1 MRGGVAPDHPK
12 IKQVIKTFKRSA
24 MRPAFRFLGH
34 VAYGRDLHL
43 AELLQHYHQVLFCT
57 GCEHDQRLGIPGE
70 DLPGSHPATAFVGWY
85 NGHPDYRTQQFELNG
100 KAAAVIGH
108 GNVAMDVTRI
118 LARTPEELSTTD
130 IAEHALEA
138 LRHSSI
144 ATIHLLGRR
153 GPAQAAFTNP
163 EIRELTNLPAADLR
177 LRPQDLDIDPLSAR
191 FLAEASTPQHQR
203 NVDILR
209 AHEQGLHA
217 RGIPK
222 EAPTQAAASQTQARR
237 CQIQLRFFVSP
248 QAILGEGRV
257 EALRIVRN
265 VLIEDEQG
273 RVRAQATSNAEELPV
288 QLVFR
293 SIGYRGEA
301 LPDLPFDPQKGTIPH
316 EDGLVRW
323 PSASA
328 LSSPTRVTALSRRVY
343 VAGWIKRGPTGVI
356 GTNKADAIASV
367 KHMLQQL
374 ATTTFDGQTK
384 ALAPSAADPEAVL
397 ALLSGRGVRVVD
409 FADWETLDALEI
421 AAGTPRG
428 KPREKFTRIPA
439 MLQALESAPS
449 SV

>member
-1 MRGGVAPDHPK
+1 MHSPYAIAVIGAGPAGFYATEALLKQTTIPVRVDLFDRLPTPYGLVRGGVAPDHPK

-57 GCEHDQRLGIPGE
+57 GCEHDQRLGISGE

-209 AHEQGLHA
+209 AHEQGLRAH
-217 RGIPK
+217 RIPK
-222 EAPTQAAASQTQARR
+222 ETPTQTAASQTQKHHPQGHRTRGHR

-301 LPDLPFDPQKGTIPH
+301 LPDLPFDPQRGTIPH

-328 LSSPTRVTALSRRVY
+328 LSFPRGLRRLAGGFTWLVGSSAARRV
-343 VAGWIKRGPTGVI
+343 
-356 GTNKADAIASV
+356 
-367 KHMLQQL
+367 
-374 ATTTFDGQTK
+374 
-384 ALAPSAADPEAVL
+384 
-397 ALLSGRGVRVVD
+397 
-409 FADWETLDALEI
+409 
-421 AAGTPRG
+421 
-428 KPREKFTRIPA
+428 
-439 MLQALESAPS
+439 
-449 SV
+449 